1 MFHNVLNCVNEEKV
15 INTLHNTGK
24 SFKAHTCINVRM
36 FKRSVVTFAVTL
48 KLSKYKV
55 PNLNKTVTFTAY
67 MTVGSAAALFV
78 ATVKVDFGARTAGA

>member
-1 MFHNVLNCVNEEKV
+1 
-15 INTLHNTGK
+15 
-24 SFKAHTCINVRM
+24 M

-78 ATVKVDFGARTAGA
+78 ATVKVDFGARTAISEKTGESFV